1 MGVPRRL
8 ARQEGRFALVDGIP
22 FALPVNCARSPA
34 LFAVFPIDAERAKAL
49 LPGTE
54 IHPLRLWKKGLLV
67 VSVIDY
73 RVTDIGKYIEFS
85 IAIACTRGSSPA
97 PPLLPAL
104 LWKPFGTGQFVFDL
118 PVSTE
123 ISVKGGKGIWGMPKH
138 QANLDYV
145 VGDRTVSSRYDLDG
159 QLCMRIEIDRP
170 SSAGL
175 PFSAAAANY
184 SQYRGM
190 LMKSFVHFRGKM
202 GLSLFRKGS
211 ARLTLGDHPRVA
223 PLKDL
228 RIEPDPLFIAFVP
241 EANGILDDHC
251 ESWFLSF
258 PKPPASAPEGL
269 ESVVNLG
276 LDQQWLEPPGASLPK
291 ASNADRVPGRGERS
305 GRISPG
311 TGGRS

>member
-1 MGVPRRL
+1 MAIPGRL
-8 ARQEGRFALVDGIP
+8 ERQEGRFALVDGIP

-49 LPGTE
+49 LPGNE

-85 IAIACTRGSSPA
+85 IAIACTRGSRPA

-104 LWKPFGTGQFVFDL
+104 LWKPWGTGQFVFDL

-145 VGDRTVSSRYDLDG
+145 IDDKTVSSQYDLDG

-170 SSAGL
+170 ASATL

-184 SQYRGM
+184 AEFRGM
-190 LMKSFVHFRGKM
+190 LMKSFVHFRGKV
-202 GLSLFRKGS
+202 GVSVLRKGS
-211 ARLTLGDHPRVA
+211 ARLTLGNHPRLA
-223 PLKDL
+223 ALKQL
-228 RIEPDPLFIAFVP
+228 RIEPDPLFTAFVP

-251 ESWFLSF
+251 ESWFVSF
-258 PKPPASAPEGL
+258 REPPASAPEGL
-269 ESVVNLG
+269 ESVVRLG
-276 LDQQWLEPPGASLPK
+276 LGEQRLPPPGIPSPK
-291 ASNADRVPGRGERS
+291 SPNPRS
-305 GRISPG
+305 PP
-311 TGGRS
+311 